1 MTQFDLSS
9 NEYLVEITDSNF
21 QLNFVV
27 DDIFYNKEF
36 AAVSVKEIVT
46 QGVPNRIIED
56 YKQIIKI
63 TSRNRSYPVFDKLVQ
78 VKTVKV
84 NLALFELEVHT
95 NRARLFSVNSPPTV
109 LPIISKKIDFELIEL
124 LTDKP
129 INFHDA
135 YCERMFVRFVI
146 SPVGRR

>member
-84 NLALFELEVHT
+84 NLR
-95 NRARLFSVNSPPTV
+95 N
-109 LPIISKKIDFELIEL
+109 KI
-124 LTDKP
+124 P
-129 INFHDA
+129 
-135 YCERMFVRFVI
+135 
-146 SPVGRR
+146 